1 MSDRLWM
8 AALPN
13 TLLEPL
19 VHPSRQITA
28 TIYLFQKH
36 WAVEVWTG
44 WFVVHENATFRPKI
58 EKKEKEMI
66 QAPWWKTLAGPD
78 GASNY
83 LHYQNKAITPSG
95 QVRVPPQV
103 IILTSDPAG
112 KNSGYA
118 AMAAAAD
125 RTDVDH
131 RENSQMR
138 VWWAG
143 GGKEGGNG
151 SECRSEGSGLSQESR
166 RGRSNNVRAVLN
178 QYWTK
183 SAKITLKLIGWY
195 IFIFFI
201 WLPI

>member
-19 VHPSRQITA
+19 VHPSRQIAA
-28 TIYLFQKH
+28 TIYLFHKR

-44 WFVVHENATFRPKI
+44 WFVVHENATFCPKK

-66 QAPWWKTLAGPD
+66 QALWWKTLAGPD

-103 IILTSDPAG
+103 IVLTSDPAG
-112 KNSGYA
+112 KKSGFA

-125 RTDVDH
+125 QTDVDH
-131 RENSQMR
+131 GENSQMR
-138 VWWAG
+138 VWWSG
-143 GGKEGGNG
+143 GREGG
-151 SECRSEGSGLSQESR
+151 RKRLSVAR
-166 RGRSNNVRAVLN
+166 KVLVLV
-178 QYWTK
+178 K
-183 SAKITLKLIGWY
+183 SLDVGVATTTL
-195 IFIFFI
+195 
-201 WLPI
+201 